1 MTFLFAE
8 NGQDCEYWCPS
19 AHLQGSLPPAKS
31 ISPQSKSIHSTFIL
45 LGTGD
50 HYGPGSVIFLM
61 CYSATDIYTK
71 LRKIK

>member
-45 LGTGD
+45 LGTW
-50 HYGPGSVIFLM
+50 GSLWPWLCNLLNVLFCNRYLH
-61 CYSATDIYTK
+61 
-71 LRKIK
+71 KIKKN